1 MKIDLHCHSKFSRRP
16 AEWIL
21 QKVGSPE
28 SFTEPLYIYEIT
40 KKKGMSLVTITD
52 HNCIEGCQEISGL
65 KGVFISE
72 EVTTYFPEDGCKL
85 HVLVY
90 NISEK
95 DHHNIQKLR
104 ENVYSLVTYL
114 NQKHIFHAWAHPLY
128 AVNSKLTVENFEKG
142 LLLFKNL
149 ELNGARSEEQNEC
162 LRFLASS
169 LNPEIV
175 DRLSKKHNLTP
186 IEQMPWK
193 KNLIGG
199 SDDHGSLTL
208 ARCYTEVSE
217 ASDLGSFIM
226 GIEHGASRAIGTK
239 STPLS
244 LAHTIYSIAYQF
256 YGRKFDL
263 EKYVDND
270 VIFCLL
276 DRFLYPARKQ
286 KPRLLARLGH
296 VWNHRRRSSGKENG
310 VKNVMDL
317 LKSEADQLLW
327 DNPKLSGMLKYGY
340 RNSADIEKEWFEF
353 VNTLSNKVLC
363 HFADHIMD
371 SLSGA
376 HVLNLFDSLGAA
388 GSLYCMLAPYFL
400 AYSIFS
406 KDRRF
411 SERVRS
417 NWVRSSSDHNTL
429 ETNVGHFTDTFYEV
443 NGVATTLKRQIE
455 AARLANKKYTVIT
468 CDAEENQN
476 GEGIHNF
483 RPIKVYSLA
492 EYPEQK
498 LFYPPFLE
506 MLNYCYSQKFTHIH
520 SATPGPVGLAALAI
534 SRILNLPLIGTYH
547 TALPQYTQYLTN
559 DALVAE
565 LMWKYT
571 IWYYDQMDLVLAPSR
586 STAEELIEKGLNGA
600 RIRIMPRGVDQEL
613 FHPSKRNG
621 CLDKYS
627 LNKEELKLLYVGRVS
642 KEKNLEILVNAFKK
656 LIESKK
662 NIKLFI
668 VGDGPYREEMEESLK
683 GTPAIFTGYVQG
695 EALAEIF
702 ASVDLFVFPS
712 TTDTFGNVVLESQA
726 SGVPV
731 IVTDKGGPQENI
743 ISGETGIVV
752 TGDDETALVK
762 GFLELLGDKNRLEA
776 MGKAARL
783 YTESRCFGSAFEES
797 WEFYRETDGNSNRY
811 SPESSQFPGGKFA
824 ASAYAA
830 VRWL

>member
-1 MKIDLHCHSKFSRRP
+1 M
-16 AEWIL
+16 
-21 QKVGSPE
+21 V
-28 SFTEPLYIYEIT
+28 SF
-40 KKKGMSLVTITD
+40 
-52 HNCIEGCQEISGL
+52 
-65 KGVFISE
+65 
-72 EVTTYFPEDGCKL
+72 
-85 HVLVY
+85 
-90 NISEK
+90 
-95 DHHNIQKLR
+95 
-104 ENVYSLVTYL
+104 
-114 NQKHIFHAWAHPLY
+114 
-128 AVNSKLTVENFEKG
+128 
-142 LLLFKNL
+142 FK
-149 ELNGARSEEQNEC
+149 
-162 LRFLASS
+162 
-169 LNPEIV
+169 
-175 DRLSKKHNLTP
+175 
-186 IEQMPWK
+186 
-193 KNLIGG
+193 
-199 SDDHGSLTL
+199 
-208 ARCYTEVSE
+208 
-217 ASDLGSFIM
+217 
-226 GIEHGASRAIGTK
+226 GIEYGESTTLGTK

-263 EKYVDND
+263 EKYVHSD

-296 VWNHRRRSSGKENG
+296 IWNHRRQPSHAHNG
-310 VKNVMDL
+310 VRNVVDL

-327 DNPKLSGMLKYGY
+327 DNPKLSRILKYGC
-340 RNSADIEKEWFEF
+340 RNSADIEKEWFDF

-406 KDRRF
+406 KDRQF
-411 SERVRS
+411 SEKV
-417 NWVRSSSDHNTL
+417 SSSWVKSTTDHSRL
-429 ETNVGHFTDTFYEV
+429 KINVGHFTDTFYEV
-443 NGVATTLKRQIE
+443 NGVAATLKRQIE
-455 AARLANKKYTVIT
+455 AAKQANKNYTVIT
-468 CDAEENQN
+468 CDAEEKQK

-498 LFYPPFLE
+498 LFYPPFVE
-506 MLNYCYSQKFTHIH
+506 MLNYCYNQKFTHIH

-534 SRILNLPLIGTYH
+534 SRILNLPLVGTYH

-559 DALVAE
+559 DALVTE

-571 IWYYDQMDLVLAPSR
+571 IWYDDQMDLVLAPSR

-600 RIRIMPRGVDQEL
+600 KIRLMPRGVDQEL

-627 LNKEELKLLYVGRVS
+627 LNKEDLKLLYVGRVS

-656 LIESKK
+656 LIELKK
-662 NIKLFI
+662 NVRLFV
-668 VGDGPYREEMEESLK
+668 VGDGPYKEEMVEALK
-683 GTPAIFTGYVQG
+683 DTPTVFTGYVQG
-695 EALAEIF
+695 EDLAGIF
-702 ASVDLFVFPS
+702 ASADLFVFPS

-731 IVTDKGGPQENI
+731 IVTDKGGPKENI
-743 ISGETGIVV
+743 IHGETGIVV
-752 TGDDETALVK
+752 KGDDETALVQ
-762 GFLELLGDKNRLEA
+762 GLLELLGDKTRLEA
-776 MGKAARL
+776 MRKAARL
-783 YTESRCFGSAFEES
+783 YTESRCFSCAFEES
-797 WEFYRETDGNSNRY
+797 WEFYREADGNPNRY
-811 SPESSQFPGGKFA
+811 SPDSSQFPGGKFA

>member
-1 MKIDLHCHSKFSRRP
+1 MKIDLHCHSKFSKRP
-16 AEWIL
+16 SEWIL

-28 SFTEPLYIYEIT
+28 SFTEPLHIYEIT

-52 HNCIEGCQEISGL
+52 HNTIEGCQEILGL

-128 AVNSKLTVENFEKG
+128 SVNSKLTIENFEKG

-186 IEQMPWK
+186 IEQMSWK
-193 KNLIGG
+193 KNLVGG

-208 ARCYTEVSE
+208 ARCYTEVAE
-217 ASDLGSFIM
+217 ASDLLSFFR
-226 GIEHGASRAIGTK
+226 GIECGGSMALGTK

-244 LAHTIYSIAYQF
+244 LAHTIYSIAYRF
-256 YGRKFDL
+256 YGKKFDL
-263 EKYVDND
+263 EKYVNSD

-286 KPRLLARLGH
+286 QPRLLARLGH
-296 VWNHRRRSSGKENG
+296 LWNHRRRPNYADNQIR
-310 VKNVMDL
+310 NVVDL

-327 DNPKLSGMLKYGY
+327 DNPKLSGILKYGC
-340 RNSADIEKEWFEF
+340 RDSANVEKEWFDF

-406 KDRRF
+406 KDRQF

-417 NWVRSSSDHNTL
+417 NWVRSSSDHGTL

-443 NGVATTLKRQIE
+443 NGVAATLKRQIE

-506 MLNYCYSQKFTHIH
+506 MLNYCYNKKFTHIH

-559 DALVAE
+559 DALVAD
-565 LMWKYT
+565 LMWKYI
-571 IWYYDQMDLVLAPSR
+571 IWYYDQMDLVLVPSR
-586 STAEELIEKGLNGA
+586 SSAEELIEKGLNGT

-613 FHPSKRNG
+613 FHPSRRNG
-621 CLDKYS
+621 CLDKHCIK
-627 LNKEELKLLYVGRVS
+627 KEEIKLLYVGRVS
-642 KEKNLEILVNAFKK
+642 KEKNLEILVSAFKK
-656 LIESKK
+656 LIELKREVR
-662 NIKLFI
+662 LFI
-668 VGDGPYREEMEESLK
+668 VGDGPYKEEMAEALRH
-683 GTPAIFTGYVQG
+683 TPTVFTGYIKG
-695 EALAEIF
+695 EDLAGIF
-702 ASVDLFVFPS
+702 ASADLFVFPS

-731 IVTDKGGPQENI
+731 IVTDRGGPRENI
-743 ISGETGIVV
+743 IPGETGIVV
-752 TGDDETALVK
+752 KGDDEMSLVS
-762 GFLELLGDKNRLEA
+762 GLLELLEDRTRLEA

-783 YTESRCFGSAFEES
+783 YAESRCFGSAFEES
-797 WEFYRETDGNSNRY
+797 WKLYREADAKPNRY

>member
-1 MKIDLHCHSKFSRRP
+1 MKIDLHCHSKFSKRP
-16 AEWIL
+16 SEWIL

-28 SFTEPLYIYEIT
+28 SFTEPLHIYEIT

-52 HNCIEGCQEISGL
+52 HNTIEGCQEILGL

-128 AVNSKLTVENFEKG
+128 SVNSKLTIENFEKG

-186 IEQMPWK
+186 IEQMSWK
-193 KNLIGG
+193 KNLVGG

-208 ARCYTEVSE
+208 ARCYTEVAE
-217 ASDLGSFIM
+217 ASDLLSFFR
-226 GIEHGASRAIGTK
+226 GIECGGSMALGTK

-244 LAHTIYSIAYQF
+244 LAHTIYSIAYRF
-256 YGRKFDL
+256 YGKKFDL
-263 EKYVDND
+263 EKYVHSD

-286 KPRLLARLGH
+286 QPRLLARLGH
-296 VWNHRRRSSGKENG
+296 LWNHRRRPNYADNQIR
-310 VKNVMDL
+310 NVVDL

-327 DNPKLSGMLKYGY
+327 DNPKLSGILKYGC
-340 RNSADIEKEWFEF
+340 RDSANVEKEWFDF

-406 KDRRF
+406 KDRQF

-417 NWVRSSSDHNTL
+417 NWVRSSSDHGTL

-443 NGVATTLKRQIE
+443 NGVAATLKRQIE

-506 MLNYCYSQKFTHIH
+506 MLNYCYNKKLTHIH

-559 DALVAE
+559 DALVAD
-565 LMWKYT
+565 LMWKYI
-571 IWYYDQMDLVLAPSR
+571 IWYYDQMDLVLVPSR
-586 STAEELIEKGLNGA
+586 SSAEELIEKGLNGT

-613 FHPSKRNG
+613 FHPSRRNG
-621 CLDKYS
+621 CLDKHCIK
-627 LNKEELKLLYVGRVS
+627 KEEIKLLYVGRVS
-642 KEKNLEILVNAFKK
+642 KEKNLEILVSAFKK
-656 LIESKK
+656 LIELKREVR
-662 NIKLFI
+662 LFI
-668 VGDGPYREEMEESLK
+668 VGDGPYKEEMAEALRH
-683 GTPAIFTGYVQG
+683 TPTVFTGYIKG
-695 EALAEIF
+695 EDLAGIF
-702 ASVDLFVFPS
+702 ASADLFVFPS

-731 IVTDKGGPQENI
+731 IVTDRGGPRENI
-743 ISGETGIVV
+743 IPGETGIVV
-752 TGDDETALVK
+752 KGDDEMSLVS
-762 GFLELLGDKNRLEA
+762 GLLELLEDRTRLEA

-783 YTESRCFGSAFEES
+783 YAESRCFGSAFEES
-797 WEFYRETDGNSNRY
+797 WKLYREADAKPNRY